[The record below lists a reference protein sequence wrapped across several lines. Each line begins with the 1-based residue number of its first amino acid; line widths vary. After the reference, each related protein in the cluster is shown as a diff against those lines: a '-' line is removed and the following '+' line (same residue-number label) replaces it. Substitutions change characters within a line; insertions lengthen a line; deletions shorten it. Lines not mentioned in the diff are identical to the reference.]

1 MVLNARVIQDATVI
15 HIKCA
20 CAMAI
25 YAKTLVAVSMR
36 PVEFIRIN
44 RSVIVQQIIHQ
55 AIQCMHV
62 CIVSFL
68 F

>member
-1 MVLNARVIQDATVI
+1 MVLNARVIRDAAVI

-20 CAMAI
+20 SAMAI

-36 PVEFIRIN
+36 PVGFIRIN
-44 RSVIVQQIIHQ
+44 RNVIAHRIIHQ
-55 AIQCMHV
+55 AIQCTNV
-62 CIVSFL
+62 CIISFL